1 MGQYDFCLSKSN
13 FIAFLTIKENL
24 IVLYLES
31 LWFHIHWSME
41 NHPKYVNNVN
51 KDIFWE
57 VEFREW

>member
-1 MGQYDFCLSKSN
+1 MSQYDFGLSKSN
-13 FIAFLTIKENL
+13 FIAFLTIKEKL

-31 LWFHIHWSME
+31 LWFHISME

-57 VEFREW
+57 ENFF